1 MSDTA
6 IVQAVVAF
14 AACMDLTVTVEGV
27 ETATQREAV
36 RRMGCDRAQGY
47 FFAPPMPGEE
57 AARLLTATPGRGG
70 RPSFSRGASRAV
82 SLASASGAK
91 GARGFN
97 R

>member
-47 FFAPPMPGEE
+47 YFSRPRPRPMPEAE
-57 AARLLTATPGRGG
+57 AAQLLAN
-70 RPSFSRGASRAV
+70 
-82 SLASASGAK
+82 LSGVIA
-91 GARGFN
+91 AA
-97 R
+97 

>member
-36 RRMGCDRAQGY
+36 RRMGCDRALGY
-47 FFAPPMPGEE
+47 YFSRPMPEAE
-57 AARLLTATPGRGG
+57 AAQLLAN
-70 RPSFSRGASRAV
+70 
-82 SLASASGAK
+82 LSGVIA
-91 GARGFN
+91 AA
-97 R
+97 